1 MTKPLILQIGS
12 FNGHAPADGEL
23 AERYEVLQYWKA
35 ADKDAF
41 LREHASRIEVVATT
55 ANFGCSTEVIA
66 ALPKLRAICTWG
78 VGYDKID
85 LESAGARKIQVST
98 TPDVLNDCVA
108 DIAWGLLLA
117 CARNIGWGDRFV
129 RENHWEN
136 KTSILPLGARVSGK
150 KLGVVGLGRIGEAIA
165 RRGLGFDMAV
175 SYHNR
180 KPRNDVPYTYQASL
194 LELARESDFL
204 VLATVGGASTK
215 HLVNEEI
222 MRALGP
228 AGRLINIARGSVI
241 DEPAMVRLLAS
252 GELGGAGLDVFD
264 NEPKVP
270 DQLKTLNN
278 VVLMPHVA
286 SATHETRR
294 AMTDCVLE
302 NLHCMFT
309 HGKLVTPLT
318 L

>member
-1 MTKPLILQIGS
+1 M
-12 FNGHAPADGEL
+12 
-23 AERYEVLQYWKA
+23 
-35 ADKDAF
+35 
-41 LREHASRIEVVATT
+41 
-55 ANFGCSTEVIA
+55 
-66 ALPKLRAICTWG
+66 
-78 VGYDKID
+78 
-85 LESAGARKIQVST
+85 
-98 TPDVLNDCVA
+98 
-108 DIAWGLLLA
+108 LLA

-136 KTSILPLGARVSGK
+136 KTGSLPLGARVSGK
-150 KLGVVGLGRIGEAIA
+150 KLGIVGLGRIGEAIA
-165 RRGLGFDMAV
+165 RRGLGFDMKV

-180 KPRNDVPYTYQASL
+180 NPRSDVPYTYQASL

-215 HLVNEEI
+215 HLINEEI

-228 AGRLINIARGSVI
+228 SGRLINIARGSVI
-241 DEPAMVRLLAS
+241 DEPAMVRLLTS
-252 GELGGAGLDVFD
+252 GELGGAGLDVFE

-302 NLHCMFT
+302 NLHSMFT
-309 HGKLVTPLT
+309 HGKLVTPLAI
-318 L
+318 